1 MTSRGPA
8 ENFGHAI
15 AYHPQL
21 AAFLE
26 SVTAA
31 VFFAQLRYW
40 MDRTDNPL
48 GVYKTAEEWTIET
61 GLSYREQATARRILA
76 ERGFVVET
84 HKRLEHRLFFR
95 IDWDAFNGAHRAWL
109 AGEGAKIAD
118 RTMRNS
124 RNAESAIREELK
136 AQPGDDGKRSSLKE
150 TDTTSETTADI
161 PTPQRV
167 RASARA
173 KGQAAALPLSPT
185 VIELPLNDGTAHAVT
200 EASIE
205 HLHKLYP
212 VVNVRGEFAKM
223 RRWCDDN
230 PARRKTKRGISDF
243 ITTWLSKAQDEGRP
257 PNATPP
263 QPRRPAAGTS
273 AIERVRAANAAAGH
287 QPGIWADD
295 DQPF

>member
-1 MTSRGPA
+1 MIVRGPT

-61 GLSYREQATARRILA
+61 GLSYREQATARRALA

-95 IDWDAFNGAHRAWL
+95 VDWDVFNAAHRAWL
-109 AGEGAKIAD
+109 AGEGAEIAD

-124 RNAESAIREELK
+124 RNAESAIRGEAK
-136 AQPGDDGKRSSLKE
+136 AQSGDGGKRSSLKD
-150 TDTTSETTADI
+150 TDTTSETTADT
-161 PTPQRV
+161 PTTRE
-167 RASARA
+167 RASVRA
-173 KGQAAALPLSPT
+173 KGQAVALPLSPV
-185 VIELPLNDGTAHAVT
+185 VIELPLNVGVHAVT
-200 EASIE
+200 EADVTQ
-205 HLHKLYP
+205 LAQLYP
-212 VVNVRGEFAKM
+212 AANVRSELAKM
-223 RRWCDDN
+223 RRWCDAN
-230 PARRKTKRGISDF
+230 PTRRKTARGIAAF
-243 ITTWLSKAQDEGRP
+243 IASWFDRVQNEGA
-257 PNATPP
+257 PNAPHQPP
-263 QPRRPAAGTS
+263 RADHRRLS
-273 AIERVRAANAAAGH
+273 AVERVQAANAAAGY
-287 QPGIWADD
+287 GDID
-295 DQPF
+295 FSLIG